1 MNGVSDDMDGITP
14 ADVAERWLAR
24 LMAPDCS
31 LKDKERFEA
40 WLSSAPENALAYEDA
55 QALWASLGGL
65 EEDEV
70 LGPHAAAALESAPAP
85 FMEQW
90 TAAVTSGPARARP
103 VQRRNWLP
111 LGIGIAAAMVV
122 GVIAWPAL
130 RPQAPAVPYAAT
142 TAVQDVQL
150 ADGSEVQLD
159 LQTSITTRMDGKRR
173 SIELTAGRAMFEVAH
188 DATRPF
194 VVDAGVGRVTALGT
208 RFEVQRSAQDLS
220 VTLLQGSVAIDSLSQ
235 GSDQRSLRLVPGQRA
250 VYAPATRSW
259 SVANVDADAVTS
271 WSQGFHVFSAT
282 PLSEAIAEINR
293 YSATKF
299 ELQDPALGQLKI
311 SGSFKLGDA
320 AVTAQALPYA
330 VPVRVEVRDDK
341 IRVSKK

>member
-40 WLSSAPENALAYEDA
+40 WLRSAPENALAYEDA

-70 LGPHAAAALESAPAP
+70 VGPHVAAALDSAPAR

-90 TAAVTSGPARARP
+90 TAAVATTPPRAQPIR
-103 VQRRNWLP
+103 RRNWVP
-111 LGIGIAAAMVV
+111 LGVGIAAALVIC
-122 GVIAWPAL
+122 VIAWAAL
-130 RPQAPAVPYAAT
+130 RLPAPVVPYAAT
-142 TAVQDVQL
+142 TTIQDVRL

-159 LQTSITTRMDGKRR
+159 LQTSISTRIDEKRR

-208 RFEVQRSAQDLS
+208 RFEVKRSVQDLS
-220 VTLLQGSVAIDSLSQ
+220 VTLLEGSVAIDSLGQ
-235 GSDQRSLRLVPGQRA
+235 GGEQRSLRLLPGQRA
-250 VYAPATRSW
+250 VYAPSTRSW
-259 SVANVDADAVTS
+259 TVASVDAGAVTS
-271 WSQGFHVFSAT
+271 WSQGFHVFSGT
-282 PLSEAIAEINR
+282 PLTEAVAEINR
-293 YSATKF
+293 YSGIKLALADP
-299 ELQDPALGQLKI
+299 ELGKLRL
-311 SGSFKLGDA
+311 SGSFKLGKGEQIA
-320 AVTAQALPYA
+320 EALPYA
-330 VPVRVEVRDDK
+330 LPVK
-341 IRVSKK
+341 VSYRANTVVISRK